1 MGQTHVDCPI
11 KYRGLGHFYT
21 GPYILELT
29 RETSSRKN
37 SLQEVKQVLRVIEIS
52 VLPITH

>member
-37 SLQEVKQVLRVIEIS
+37 NLQEVKQVLRVIEIS
-52 VLPITH
+52 VWPIIH